1 MIRSLLVMFLSALL
15 AACTTVPTRQQSV
28 LIFSHTTGYRHDSIA
43 PAIPALTRIVEQQG
57 AIAVASED
65 PAAFDKLERY
75 SAIILLSST
84 TDPKRPDSEWLV
96 GPRRAELQRF
106 VRRGGGVVAIHAAAD
121 SHYAWP
127 WYGQMVG
134 GQFER
139 HPDGTP
145 KGRLSCTGKHP
156 ITAGLPPH
164 FERVDEWY
172 VVRGYDPALKPL
184 ITLDP
189 ASIGES
195 GPPRPMAWARTFEG
209 GRVFTTLLGHTSA
222 SYSEPL
228 FLGHVDNGLRWVL
241 KR

>member
-1 MIRSLLVMFLSALL
+1 MIRSLLVMLLGVLSAS
-15 AACTTVPTRQQSV
+15 CTTVPARQQSV

-43 PAIPALTRIVEQQG
+43 PAIPALKAIVERNG
-57 AIAVASED
+57 AVAVASED
-65 PAAFDKLERY
+65 PAVFDKLDRFA
-75 SAIILLSST
+75 AIFLLSST

-106 VRRGGGVVAIHAAAD
+106 VRRGSGIVAIHAAAD
-121 SHYAWP
+121 SHYHWP
-127 WYGQMVG
+127 WYGQMIG

-145 KGRLSCTGKHP
+145 NGRLSCTGRHP

-164 FERVDEWY
+164 FERIDEWY

-184 ITLDP
+184 VTLDP

-228 FLGHVDNGLRWVL
+228 FLTHVDNGLRWVL